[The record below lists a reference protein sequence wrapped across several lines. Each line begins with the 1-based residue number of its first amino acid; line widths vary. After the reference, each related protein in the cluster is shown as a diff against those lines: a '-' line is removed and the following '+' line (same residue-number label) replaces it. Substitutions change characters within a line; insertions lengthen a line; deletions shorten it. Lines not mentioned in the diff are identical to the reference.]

1 MQEKCTI
8 IGKLLK
14 AVDRRKFKQIV
25 DKYKGD
31 YYTKTLSCWE
41 QFVAILLG
49 QITNSNSLRDI
60 EALIKYHSN
69 QQYHLGI
76 RNDIARSTLAK
87 ANEKRSW
94 KIYMDLFNFLVNKLN
109 IQERTSSK
117 QFINL
122 IDSTPIR
129 LDLLKHSWAE
139 ETQRIK
145 GLKVHVMYNL
155 TEETPTYFT
164 ITGAKTNDIVEGKKM
179 SITLGSTYVF
189 DKGYTDYNWRKEI
202 DEAGAFFVT
211 RLKKKAN
218 IKELS
223 EMQVT
228 SERLSSQLIS
238 FASKKVGHHKI
249 NNNYYGKPLK
259 RVLVNREEEG
269 KEPLILITNDLK
281 RSDEEIAELYKKRW
295 QIELFFKW
303 IKQNLKIKI
312 FLGRSENAIKTQI
325 CIAMISYVL
334 MKLVEELKEILF
346 EVTNNISDRIFM
358 KLIGNELFR
367 TLKLREYG
375 RKRWKNPNQLQF
387 VLNF

>member
-8 IGKLLK
+8 IGKILK
-14 AVDRRKFKQIV
+14 AIDRRKFKKIV

-41 QFVAILLG
+41 QFIAILLG

-60 EALIKYHSN
+60 ETLIKYHSN

-76 RNDIARSTLAK
+76 RRDIARSTLAK
-87 ANEKRSW
+87 ANEKRCW
-94 KIYMDLFNFLVNKLN
+94 KIYMDLFNSLVKKLN
-109 IQERTSSK
+109 IQEQTSSK

-129 LDLLKHSWAE
+129 LDLSKHSWAE

-164 ITGAKTNDIVEGKKM
+164 ITGAKINDIVEGKKM
-179 SITLGSTYVF
+179 SIRLGATYVF
-189 DKGYTDYNWRKEI
+189 DKGYTDYNWWKDI
-202 DEAGAFFVT
+202 DDSGAYFVT
-211 RLKKKAN
+211 RLKYTAN
-218 IKELS
+218 VKELS
-223 EMQVT
+223 EIQIT
-228 SERLSSQLIS
+228 NETISSQIIS
-238 FASKKVGHHKI
+238 LNRKGANPNKNRYYGLPLKKVI
-249 NNNYYGKPLK
+249 IQ
-259 RVLVNREEEG
+259 REG
-269 KEPLILITNDLK
+269 KTPLILVTNDLK

-303 IKQNLKIKI
+303 IKQNLKIKK

-325 CIAMISYVL
+325 CIAMITYVL
-334 MKLVEELKEILF
+334 MKLVEALKEIMF
-346 EVTNNISDRIFM
+346 EVTSNLSNRIFM
-358 KLIGNELFR
+358 KLISNELFR
-367 TLKLREYG
+367 TLNLRMYG

>member
-1 MQEKCTI
+1 LQEKCTI
-8 IGKLLK
+8 IGKILK
-14 AVDRRKFKQIV
+14 AVDRRKFNKIV

-31 YYTKTLSCWE
+31 YYSKNLSCWE

-60 EALIKYHSN
+60 ETLIKYHSN

-76 RNDIARSTLAK
+76 RKNIARSTLAK

-94 KIYMDLFNFLVNKLN
+94 KIYMDLFNFLVKKLN
-109 IQERTSSK
+109 IQEQTSSK
-117 QFINL
+117 KFINL
-122 IDSTPIR
+122 IDSTPIK
-129 LDLLKHSWAE
+129 LDLLKHPWAE
-139 ETQRIK
+139 KTQRIK

-164 ITGAKTNDIVEGKKM
+164 MTGAKTNDIVEGKKM

-189 DKGYTDYNWRKEI
+189 DKGYTDYNWWKEI

-218 IKELS
+218 VKELS
-223 EMQVT
+223 EVQET
-228 SERLSSQLIS
+228 NELISSQIVSL
-238 FASKKVGHHKI
+238 ASKKVNQHKSI
-249 NNNYYGKPLK
+249 NNYYGKPLK
-259 RVLVNREEEG
+259 KVMVSREKEG

-303 IKQNLKIKI
+303 IKQNLKIKK

-334 MKLVEELKEILF
+334 MKLVEELKGVLF

-367 TLKLREYG
+367 TINLRMYG

-387 VLNF
+387 VLDF